1 MVIDAEISGR
11 IVKGDTLIEP
21 TSGNT
26 GIGLAMTAASKGY
39 NMVITLPEKMSQ
51 EKSDVLAALGAT
63 IIRTPTEMPF
73 DHVASHIGVA
83 LELQRTLP
91 RAHILDQ
98 YKNPSNPIAHY
109 DETGQEIF
117 DQCGGKLDYCIVS
130 AGTGG
135 QITGISRKLK
145 ELDPNIQIIGVDPNG
160 SILAQP
166 EVLNKEGIHGYKV
179 EGIGYDFIPRVL
191 DRQYVDKWMKTDDT
205 ESFEYSR
212 RLIKEEGMLVGGS
225 SGTAMAAAIRLIKE
239 LDLGADKRVVV
250 LLPDSVR
257 NYISKFINND
267 WMYEN
272 GFITEAECTTLC
284 SSTLVPSKD
293 WGQDFTIGDL
303 SLKEAFFLPAEMS
316 ARDAIDEMQKYNFDQ
331 FPVRNAEGTVIGCLT
346 STILTTKLIKKK
358 VTLEDPIEKSVVKE
372 FRSISSATKLHELG
386 RVLGRHT
393 FALVDNKYVVSSF
406 DLLNFMK
413 AQCK

>member
-1 MVIDAEISGR
+1 MVSGVNFVCFLNSFISSLVAKCEYLNPGGSVKDRIGRRMVIDAELSGR
-11 IVKGDTLIEP
+11 IVRGDTLIEP

-26 GIGLAMTAASKGY
+26 GIGLAMTAAAKGY

-51 EKSDVLAALGAT
+51 EKSDVLAALGST

-73 DHVASHIGVA
+73 DHIGSHIGVA
-83 LELQRTLP
+83 LELQKTLP

-117 DQCGGKLDYCIVS
+117 DQCGGKVDYVVVS

-145 ELDPNIQIIGVDPNG
+145 ELDPKIQVIGVDPNG

-166 EVLNKEGIHGYKV
+166 EDLNKEGIHSYKV

-191 DRQYVDKWMKTDDT
+191 DRQFVDKWLKTDDQ
-205 ESFEYSR
+205 ESFDYAR

-225 SGTAMAAAIRLIKE
+225 SGCAMAAAVRLIKE
-239 LDLGADKRVVV
+239 LNIGEGKRVVV

-257 NYISKFINND
+257 NYITKFINND
-267 WMYEN
+267 WMYES
-272 GFITEAECTTLC
+272 GFITEQECTQLNT
-284 SSTLVPSKD
+284 STLVPSKD
-293 WGQDFTIGDL
+293 WGQDHTIADL
-303 SLKEAFFLPAEMS
+303 KLKEAVFLQSDMTVKDAITEMS
-316 ARDAIDEMQKYNFDQ
+316 KHNFDQ
-331 FPVRNAEGTVIGCLT
+331 FPVRTASGEIIGCLT
-346 STILTTKLIKKK
+346 STILTTKLVKRKF
-358 VTLEDPIEKSVVKE
+358 TLDDKIDKAVMKE
-372 FRSISSATKLHELG
+372 FRSISS
-386 RVLGRHT
+386 
-393 FALVDNKYVVSSF
+393 
-406 DLLNFMK
+406 
-413 AQCK
+413 

>member
-1 MVIDAEISGR
+1 
-11 IVKGDTLIEP
+11 
-21 TSGNT
+21 
-26 GIGLAMTAASKGY
+26 MTAAAKGY
-39 NMVITLPEKMSQ
+39 NMIITLPEKMSQ
-51 EKSDVLAALGAT
+51 EKSDVLAALGST

-73 DHVASHIGVA
+73 DHIGSHIGVA
-83 LELQRTLP
+83 LDLQKQLP
-91 RAHILDQ
+91 RSHILDQ

-117 DQCGGKLDYCIVS
+117 DQCGGKVDYVVVS

-145 ELDPNIQIIGVDPNG
+145 ELDSKIQIIGVDPNG

-166 EVLNKEGIHGYKV
+166 ETLNQEGIHGYKV

-191 DRQYVDKWMKTDDT
+191 DRQYVDKWLKTDDQ
-205 ESFEYSR
+205 ESFDYAR
-212 RLIKEEGMLVGGS
+212 RLIREEGMLVGGS
-225 SGTAMAAAIRLIKE
+225 SGCAMAAAIRAIKE
-239 LDLGADKRVVV
+239 LNIGEGKRVVV

-257 NYISKFINND
+257 NYITKFINND

-272 GFITEAECTTLC
+272 GFINEEQATKLS

-293 WGQDFTIGDL
+293 WGQDFTISNL
-303 SLKEAFFLPAEMS
+303 KLKEAHFLPAEMLVK
-316 ARDAIDEMQKYNFDQ
+316 DAIEAMQKHSFDQ
-331 FPVRNAEGTVIGCLT
+331 FPVRNAAGEVVGCIT
-346 STILTTKLIKKK
+346 STILTTKLVKNK
-358 VTLEDPIEKSVVKE
+358 VSMSDKIEKAVMKE
-372 FRSISSATKLHELG
+372 FRSISSSTKLHELG

-393 FALVDNKYVVSSF
+393 FALVDNRYVVSSF

-413 AQCK
+413 EQHQ